1 MDNVDGII
9 VGWLE
14 HPIFIDKEGRELF
27 VRCMSTFFETF
38 SIILVDEDKIVR
50 VDVPFRRV

>member
-1 MDNVDGII
+1 MDNGDGII

-14 HPIFIDKEGRELF
+14 HPIFRDKEGRELF
-27 VRCMSTFFETF
+27 VRCMPTFFETF
-38 SIILVDEDKIVR
+38 SVILVDEDKIVR